1 MSLIIGTS
9 GWSYDE
15 WVGPFYDSKDGMFT
29 RYAKVFSTSEVN
41 STFYRY
47 PSAGMVKG
55 WYRTAPPGFVFALKL
70 PQVITH
76 DKWLRLGEG
85 VEADT
90 ARFVE
95 LVRPLAEKLGP
106 ILIQLRPTFNYDEH
120 VGDLE
125 SYLETIPENYD
136 WAVEF
141 RNRSWMRDETYGILK
156 RHNAA
161 YAIVDEPLLPP
172 ETHVTADFAY
182 IRWHGHGRSPW
193 YNYDYTPGELESWI
207 PRVEETKRKAKRVYG
222 YFNNHFSANA
232 VKNAVEILSMLGS
245 ATKEQKEALKKIMD
259 YRKGVQR
266 PSGVRTLESFSAEE
280 EEGLSVADHLLR
292 FTSTSRLSRAEE
304 IPDEDLVI
312 KLNEGGRVQA
322 KIRDYVI
329 DIDSD
334 AKLLRHDCD
343 DWRKGVDQKRICKH
357 VAKLFLTLPPGQ
369 AKLLLGEMWE
379 NREAWR
385 FEAA

>member
-1 MSLIIGTS
+1 MSLRIGTS

-29 RYAKVFSTSEVN
+29 RYAKVFTTAEVN

-70 PQVITH
+70 PQIITH

-85 VEADT
+85 VEGDT
-90 ARFVE
+90 ARFLE

-106 ILIQLRPTFNYDEH
+106 ILIQLRPMFNYDDH

-125 SYLETIPENYD
+125 SYLETLPENYE

-141 RNRSWMRDETYGILK
+141 RNKSWMRGETYEILEN
-156 RHNAA
+156 HNAA

-193 YNYDYTPGELESWI
+193 YNYDYTPGELEPWI
-207 PRVEETKRKAKRVYG
+207 PRVEETRRKAKRVYG

-232 VKNAVEILSMLGS
+232 VKNAVEILNMLGS
-245 ATKEQKEALKKIMD
+245 TTKEQKDALKKIMD
-259 YRKGVQR
+259 HRKGGQH
-266 PSGVRTLESFSAEE
+266 PSGMRPLESFSAD
-280 EEGLSVADHLLR
+280 EEGLGVADHLVR

-304 IPDEDLVI
+304 MSDGDLVI
-312 KLNEGGRVQA
+312 NLNAGGRVHA
-322 KIRDYVI
+322 EIRGYII

-343 DWRKGVDQKRICKH
+343 DWRKGIDQKRICKH
-357 VAKLFLTLPPGQ
+357 IAKLFLALPPGQ
-369 AKLLLGEMWE
+369 AKLLLGDMWE

-385 FEAA
+385 FESA